1 MKSAMPTVVLVHG
14 AWNGPWAWD
23 EVRRYLDLARITSAT
38 AALPSVGE
46 NTGKLGGLA
55 DDVAAVSAVLDEL
68 SGPFVLVG
76 HSYSG
81 VPVTEVAAAR
91 EDVTHVVYMSA
102 FAIPPGTSMLDAL
115 GGPPPEWW
123 IFAEDGETTMPDNP
137 GAMLFS
143 ECAPAVMDGAI
154 AKLRPHSARS
164 VREPLRAAGYGEKPA
179 TYVISERDATLPPD
193 MAKDSQNRSGRDRF
207 PGRRPSSHAQPPCRA
222 SPHPGR
228 NRRAYHARRTG
239 HVLIRRFVT
248 TRRAGADGCGKARR
262 RAHPAP
268 TASTPPASPA
278 L

>member
-1 MKSAMPTVVLVHG
+1 MESAIPTVVLVHG

-38 AALPSVGE
+38 VALPSVGE
-46 NTGKLGGLA
+46 TTRKPGGLA
-55 DDVAAVSAVLDEL
+55 DDVAAVSAVLDDL

-91 EDVTHVVYMSA
+91 EDVIHVVYVSG

-123 IFAEDGETTMPDNP
+123 VFAEDGETIMPGDP
-137 GAMLFS
+137 GGKLFS
-143 ECAPAVMDGAI
+143 ECAPAVANGAI

-179 TYVISERDATLPPD
+179 TYVISERDAILPPHVQQQIAGLAQAATVSLD
-193 MAKDSQNRSGRDRF
+193 ADHHPMLS
-207 PGRRPSSHAQPPCRA
+207 RPAELA
-222 SPHPGR
+222 LVLTGIV
-228 NRRAYHARRTG
+228 ARTA
-239 HVLIRRFVT
+239 L
-248 TRRAGADGCGKARR
+248 AE
-262 RAHPAP
+262 PA
-268 TASTPPASPA
+268 TS
-278 L
+278 